1 MEPAELLNSVAA
13 QRAELRHGM
22 GALEQALAAPA
33 VRPTWAVRVY
43 TALAELDHDLKV
55 HVLVTEGE
63 DGLYIRILKDAPR
76 LAAAVHRLTTE
87 HQTMRTQIDDLLRAT
102 MDGADVD
109 VEGVRQAGTTLLA
122 LIAHHRQTGGDLL
135 YEAYESDIGGET

>member
-33 VRPTWAVRVY
+33 VRPNWAMRVY

-55 HVLVTEGE
+55 HVRVTEGE
-63 DGLYIRILKDAPR
+63 DGLYRQIMRDAPR
-76 LAAAVHRLTTE
+76 LAAAVQRLTNE
-87 HQTMRTQIDDLLRAT
+87 HGTMRSEIDALLKAT

-109 VEGVRQAGTTLLA
+109 VEGVRELGTELLSV
-122 LIAHHRQTGGDLL
+122 IAHHRQAGGDLL